1 MQAARLP
8 SPTGF
13 GGQRVRMAPR
23 APHPTAV
30 VVRRQNGRCGASHR
44 RSLKRRKWSRSDSST
59 TATQDEARRSGR
71 KQKGIP
77 SQVLDVWV
85 FPGFLP
91 PATSFRSRAELK
103 RSAATSQNRPRARE
117 SARSAG
123 GRFLRCAK
131 SPRPRRRCNWEKN
144 CDCLCAVCGR
154 CQANSKLLPAP
165 AARGTASEDWTVV
178 GVTRGVWPAVA
189 GEAVSDSDE
198 EPGTEERRTN
208 IGRSA
213 NYATCGAGKNTKV
226 WWGIASRR
234 ASRGAQ
240 RSQIPETGTS
250 SARRTQRTYHQARSR
265 HQVGPQPQ

>member
-1 MQAARLP
+1 MLPLRKTARELGKVHEVLAAGFSAAR
-8 SPTGF
+8 
-13 GGQRVRMAPR
+13 R
-23 APHPTAV
+23 ARDHDDVAI
-30 VVRRQNGRCGASHR
+30 
-44 RSLKRRKWSRSDSST
+44 
-59 TATQDEARRSGR
+59 GR
-71 KQKGIP
+71 KI
-77 SQVLDVWV
+77 VIICV
-85 FPGFLP
+85 
-91 PATSFRSRAELK
+91 
-103 RSAATSQNRPRARE
+103 
-117 SARSAG
+117 
-123 GRFLRCAK
+123 
-131 SPRPRRRCNWEKN
+131 
-144 CDCLCAVCGR
+144 LCAVVAK
-154 CQANSKLLPAP
+154 QIANFCLRQPHEGQLAK
-165 AARGTASEDWTVV
+165 TWTVA